1 MKRLTRRLIRAVLFV
16 LAVFPPVIA
25 VFGWFVTNLYAGAA
39 ILAAE
44 IFLLSLIAL
53 LPPYIGNYREYEV
66 VTYEQARNNDPNP
79 DKETVREVKSEGHRI
94 PIRLIAD
101 IAFFV
106 GTSLFVFLLP
116 NDWFIASSII
126 RKLAVILILLI
137 LQMMAA
143 KDLPA
148 ISCIWEDIPGIFI
161 GAVGYLILS
170 VYLQVTS
177 KDVSALQTLTSVCA
191 VAYLFLGAV
200 ALNKQSISL
209 SMSAHSGESM
219 RVPKQIV
226 IRNRRIVLSFA
237 SLVTVLSLIEPVRKL
252 FVWLASKLGR
262 LLSRIFGLN
271 FTATEA
277 PPPIPVST
285 MMEPMMTSEA
295 EMVENAAEISLASK
309 IFVYGFLL
317 LVALGFV
324 WIVFDA
330 IKKLADRLTKWL
342 EKLAGSV
349 SEGFYDEKEELM
361 SADEMRDQI
370 KKSLLSGV
378 KNFFKRETPWREL
391 SGREKARRLLLITY
405 RKRMGK
411 IKNLGS
417 KTAKEAIYLADV
429 PEAGKEKFYKA
440 YDAARY
446 SENEISGEDMD
457 ALKKDLRL

>member
-191 VAYLFLGAV
+191 VAYLF
-200 ALNKQSISL
+200 
-209 SMSAHSGESM
+209 
-219 RVPKQIV
+219 
-226 IRNRRIVLSFA
+226 F
-237 SLVTVLSLIEPVRKL
+237 
-252 FVWLASKLGR
+252 
-262 LLSRIFGLN
+262 
-271 FTATEA
+271 
-277 PPPIPVST
+277 
-285 MMEPMMTSEA
+285 
-295 EMVENAAEISLASK
+295 
-309 IFVYGFLL
+309 
-317 LVALGFV
+317 
-324 WIVFDA
+324 
-330 IKKLADRLTKWL
+330 
-342 EKLAGSV
+342 
-349 SEGFYDEKEELM
+349 
-361 SADEMRDQI
+361 
-370 KKSLLSGV
+370 
-378 KNFFKRETPWREL
+378 
-391 SGREKARRLLLITY
+391 
-405 RKRMGK
+405 
-411 IKNLGS
+411 
-417 KTAKEAIYLADV
+417 
-429 PEAGKEKFYKA
+429 
-440 YDAARY
+440 
-446 SENEISGEDMD
+446 
-457 ALKKDLRL
+457 